1 MVNSLKKNLALRV
14 SLTVSVIILVALP
27 TVQLSTLIVASGDAT
42 GNAYAKYSNNLA
54 QSLVNDCGVGDS
66 RGAPNC
72 IINSPQIQADGSA
85 NIPMVSSSGGQG
97 PQGLTG
103 PKGDTGD
110 AGPQGPQGLTGAQG
124 PQGLTGPEGDAGP
137 QGPQGL
143 TGPQGPQGIT
153 GPHGNVGPQGPQ
165 GLTGAQGPQGI

>member
-1 MVNSLKKNLALRV
+1 M
-14 SLTVSVIILVALP
+14 LVALP

-97 PQGLTG
+97 PPGPQGPAGPQGPQGLTG
-103 PKGDTGD
+103 PQGDTGS
-110 AGPQGPQGLTGAQG
+110 QGPQGLTGAQG
-124 PQGLTGPEGDAGP
+124 PQGLTGPKGDTGET
-137 QGPQGL
+137 GPQGL
-143 TGPQGPQGIT
+143 TGSQGPQG
-153 GPHGNVGPQGPQ
+153 VQGPQ
-165 GLTGAQGPQGI
+165 G